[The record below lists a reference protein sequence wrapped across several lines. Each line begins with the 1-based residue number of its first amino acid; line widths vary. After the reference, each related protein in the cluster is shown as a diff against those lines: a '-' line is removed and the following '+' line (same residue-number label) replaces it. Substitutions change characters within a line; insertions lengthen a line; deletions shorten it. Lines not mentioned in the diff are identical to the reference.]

1 MLHLLTRPVAAV
13 AAATLAVTAA
23 VTALTLTQADPDD
36 VAAALPDAGTTAAM
50 EDRARRAFDSLPLA
64 FEVNRGQTDAAV
76 EYLAQGSGFTLFLTE
91 SGAVFDLRA
100 ADASPKATKQP
111 APAVAVALD
120 PVGADPTPR
129 LVGRSPQSATSSYF
143 LGDDPSK
150 WQRGVPAFGRVRYQ
164 GLYPGIDMVFR
175 GHRSGAEY
183 DFVVAPGTDPTRIG
197 YRLRGAD
204 GLALDDGDLVATTA
218 IGDFVHR
225 APIAFQRIDGER
237 RRVDAGYRLV
247 DGVVSFD
254 LGDYDDRRPLVID
267 PATDLEYSTY
277 LGGGQIDVGHAIA
290 VDDGD
295 AYIAGSTL
303 STNFPTTTGPYPS
316 DSGTNMFVSRIS
328 TDGAGTADLVS
339 SAVVGGSASDNGL
352 GMTLDGGHAYVSG
365 ITRSSDF
372 PSTSGAYDESFNGG
386 VEDSF
391 LARLTLGST
400 GSADLTYATLVGGS
414 GFDDA
419 RAVAVAG
426 GDVYLAGSAESA
438 DYPTTEGAFDR
449 TLGGVTDAVLTR
461 ISPDGA
467 GAADLVYS
475 TYFGGDGIDSAW
487 AIAMDDGDAYL
498 TGSTWDVSNFPTTVG
513 AFDRTLGGQKDA
525 FLTRISPDGAGEA
538 DLVYSTY
545 LGGGSWD
552 EANGIAVADGDAYIV
567 GSAASARFPT
577 TVGAYDRTFNG
588 EGDAFV
594 ARISPDSAGTAD
606 LRYSTFLGGRKE
618 DWVNSIIVDGR
629 AIDIVGGS
637 EGAGFPTT
645 VGALDRTYGGGVDGI
660 VARLTPAGR
669 GKGDLKYST
678 FFGGNGWDTLYQLA
692 PHAGTLYVAGW
703 TDSTDLRTT
712 AGAYDT
718 VGNSDDA
725 FLIAMRVRDRA
736 FRPDAWIRRDNGGNV
751 GDEIYN
757 TTGERQTRRT
767 ILWAGWRKVYV
778 VTAQND
784 DDVSDRFRIT
794 GPGSSRT
801 WVVRYFRAG
810 ENITRQVTGRG
821 YRAGPVSAGGDL
833 EIKVTV
839 KARRSAPVGSRKA
852 VLVLVTSLGNP
863 VFKDAVKARLTVTR

>member
-23 VTALTLTQADPDD
+23 VTALTFTQFDPDD
-36 VAAALPDAGTTAAM
+36 VAVAFPDAGTTAAM

-91 SGAVFDLRA
+91 NGAVFDLRA

-120 PVGADPTPR
+120 PVGANPAPR

-164 GLYPGIDMVFR
+164 GLYPGVDMVFR
-175 GHRSGAEY
+175 GDRSGAEY
-183 DFVVAPGTDPTRIG
+183 DFVVAPGTDPARIG
-197 YRLRGAD
+197 YRLRGAE
-204 GLALDDGDLVATTA
+204 GLALDDGHLVATTA

-225 APIAFQRIDGER
+225 APVAFQRIDGER
-237 RRVDAGYRLV
+237 RRVDARYRLV

-254 LGDYDDRRPLVID
+254 LGAYDHRRPLVID

-277 LGGGQIDVGHAIA
+277 LGGGDLEVGHAIGL
-290 VDDGD
+290 DDGD

-316 DSGTNMFVSRIS
+316 DSGSNIFVSRIS
-328 TDGAGTADLVS
+328 PDGAGTADLVS
-339 SAVVGGSASDNGL
+339 SAVVGGSASESGL
-352 GMTLDGGHAYVSG
+352 GMALDGGDAYVTG

-372 PSTSGAYDESFNGG
+372 PATSGAFDESHNGLT
-386 VEDSF
+386 DTF
-391 LARLTLGST
+391 LARLALEPT
-400 GSADLTYATLVGGS
+400 GSADLTYATLLGGS
-414 GFDDA
+414 DFDDA
-419 RAVAVAG
+419 RAIAVEG
-426 GDVYLAGSAESA
+426 GDAYLAGEAQSS

-449 TLGGVTDAVLTR
+449 VLGGLADAVLTR

-475 TYFGGDGIDSAW
+475 TYLGGDGLDSAW
-487 AIAMDDGDAYL
+487 AIAMDGGDAYL

-513 AFDRTLGGQKDA
+513 AFDRTLGGPKDA
-525 FLTRISPDGAGEA
+525 YLTRISPGGAGEA

-545 LGGGSWD
+545 LGGPSWD
-552 EANGIAVADGDAYIV
+552 QAEGIAVADGDAYIV

-577 TVGAYDRTFNG
+577 TAGAYDRTFNG
-588 EGDAFV
+588 ENDAFV

-618 DWVNSIIVDGR
+618 DWVNSIVVDGR
-629 AIDIVGGS
+629 TVDVVGGS
-637 EGAGFPTT
+637 ESAAFPTT

-669 GKGDLKYST
+669 GKADLKYST

-692 PHAGTLYVAGW
+692 PHAGALYVAGW

-712 AGAYDT
+712 DGAYDT

-736 FRPDAWIRRDNGGNV
+736 FRPDAWIRRDVGGNV
-751 GDEIYN
+751 GDDIYN
-757 TTGERQTRRT
+757 TTGEGQTRRT
-767 ILWAGWRKVYV
+767 VLRPGWREVYV

-794 GPGSSRT
+794 GPGSSRA

-821 YRAGPVSAGGDL
+821 YRTGPVPADGEL
-833 EIKVTV
+833 EIKVRV
-839 KARRSAPVGSRKA
+839 KARLSAPVGARKS
-852 VLVLVTSLGNP
+852 VLVLVTSLGNT
-863 VFKDAVKARLTVTR
+863 VFKDAVKARPTVIQ